1 MINSGKWMTVVALSV
16 VTTAGVNAQSFNNPN
31 ISDVPAIYSPNQYI
45 APNLFFLLDDSGSM
59 WSRISYNRNTVYTI
73 PPNPNDFNSNTGTFN
88 PFPTPG
94 ASTGNG
100 FRANG
105 FTTANDNSVSPA
117 RWSCGS
123 DANTTNC
130 YIWSSFYSSRSLT
143 MKSALANALVNETRP
158 ISVDLNFL
166 HPRRSNI
173 NNLNLAALDQN
184 HSSYRNNMAR
194 ILRTLYRETVG
205 GGTPTRRNVL
215 TIYEGLQNLAR
226 ANNRNNV
233 FLPLHSKDDSSY
245 SFDQDDLLY
254 CKRNY
259 NVILSDGSYNGG
271 TSATADTDAQN
282 ATFTWRDSSG
292 DVSVDFR
299 GDGSVPVQRLF
310 AGGPSS
316 LRRGRSTL
324 TDIVFNNWLQDLNT
338 ALVNDVTARI
348 RVPGTTVISSAGGT
362 QFQVPEIW
370 NRNNNPA
377 QWQNLITATI
387 GLGIGRPITDTAI
400 ANKMASQQTPHSW
413 PTNSVNDFVRSGY
426 VGRGGFY
433 RTDSSQDL
441 QNAFATIIAAAA
453 DDSQTLSASAVTITS
468 GQITSSANNL
478 MFSTNFDPRD
488 WTGDLNATWLY
499 SGVESSTPSLPS
511 DKNRCF
517 DTTPAEI
524 FVGRICTAD
533 EAKWSAQ
540 EALTQ
545 KNWQSRKIFSIT
557 RNADVSEGID
567 FIADQM
573 NAEQLA
579 HFSAMHDG
587 SPGDL
592 DNSVS
597 NQDIVDFLSG
607 DQTLID
613 SQNTIVQ
620 RPNDGLLG
628 DFGRGSPVYLG
639 NPNPYI
645 WGSDESSWPIN
656 KNARHVV
663 FAGNNDGMLHAFD
676 ALNGEELFA
685 YVPYGVYS
693 NLNSRVLQSLSHEA
707 MVDGQVA
714 VQDIID
720 IHEGDAKKT
729 ILVSGLGAGGKG
741 LFALNVTEPDR
752 FDRADVLWELGRDD
766 DSRLG
771 RIFGK
776 PSIIRVEGEYKG
788 RLGSGSAEE
797 NRWVVVVGTGYNNRD
812 ADSGIMVID
821 ATSGEILDFLK
832 LPGAQGLG
840 EIVWVDHQ
848 KLNKVNGSKKQYFG
862 DNSLWGEVDR
872 GYVADLLG
880 NIWVLDF
887 AYDKDNS
894 ETQLRSAITVDSEN
908 DAGTVNDRAHLKSLL
923 ATPVDTSEGVPA
935 PLFIATD
942 QAGNRQPIT
951 AKITVNKHP
960 SGRGYMLYVGTG
972 DILNGAPLVDK
983 GNCTTID
990 CSGTD
995 KLSANSIYG
1004 IWDDIGRNLGNIA
1017 TKEVEQYN
1025 VTRDRR
1031 FLTFYPWEQTQ
1042 TTFANGAGAYA
1053 RVTDTSGDKVEIKT
1067 PIKWANLTGFEDS
1080 KAVSLSDYA
1089 SDPVISSGWL
1099 TDTGFNVALR
1109 QSERVFQPAALI
1121 INESGEAGIT
1131 FYMHTLDTA
1140 ADDSDPCAPKSN
1152 IKTWQLTYRADIIDG
1167 PLATFSAP
1175 VVDINSD
1182 GNIDVGDKIENPSL
1196 VPLGA
1201 VPTLES
1207 KYGKDRLWTGYTIS
1221 EGSPSSVKPLVP
1233 EFCDNGITRTYTTTL
1248 SDGTKKQITACRPF
1262 ARSSWTEFE

>member
-1 MINSGKWMTVVALSV
+1 MINSGKWLTIVALSSI
-16 VTTAGVNAQSFNNPN
+16 TTAGVNAQNFNNPN

-59 WSRISYNRNTVYTI
+59 WNSISYNSNTVYTI
-73 PPNPNDFNSNTGTFN
+73 PPNPNDFNANTGTFN

-94 ASTGNG
+94 PTTGNG

-105 FTTANDNSVSPA
+105 FSTANDNSVRPTSW
-117 RWSCGS
+117 RCGA
-123 DANTTNC
+123 DANTENC

-166 HPRRSNI
+166 HPRRTNI
-173 NNLNLAALDQN
+173 NNLNLEALDQN
-184 HSSYRNNMAR
+184 HSTYRNNMAR
-194 ILRTLYRETVG
+194 ILRTLYKETVG

-215 TIYEGLQNLAR
+215 TIYEGLQNLAG
-226 ANNRNNV
+226 ANNKNNV
-233 FLPLHSKDDSSY
+233 FLPLHRKDDSNY

-259 NVILSDGSYNGG
+259 NVILSDGSYNGS
-271 TSATADTDAQN
+271 TTATADTDAQN

-310 AGGPSS
+310 AGGLSS
-316 LRRGRSTL
+316 LRGSTSTL

-348 RVPGTTVISSAGGT
+348 RVPGITTIATSDGT
-362 QFQVPEIW
+362 QQFQIPEIW

-377 QWQNLITATI
+377 QWQNLITSTI
-387 GLGIGRPITDTAI
+387 GLGIGRAITDATI
-400 ANKMASQQTPHSW
+400 ADKMANQQTPHSW
-413 PTNSVNDFVRSGY
+413 STNSVSDFVRSGY

-441 QNAFATIIAAAA
+441 QDAFATIIAAAA
-453 DDSQTLSASAVTITS
+453 DDSQTLSASAVTVTS
-468 GQITSSANNL
+468 GQITSSMNNL

-511 DKNRCF
+511 DKDRCF
-517 DTTPAEI
+517 DSTPAEI

-545 KNWQSRKIFSIT
+545 KSWQGRKIFSIT
-557 RNADVSEGID
+557 RDADVSEGID
-567 FIADQM
+567 FVADQM
-573 NAEQLA
+573 NTEQLA

-597 NQDIVDFLSG
+597 NQDIVDYLSG

-613 SQNTIVQ
+613 SQNTIKQ
-620 RPNDGLLG
+620 RRDDGLLG

-645 WGSDESSWPIN
+645 WGSDESDWPIN
-656 KNARHVV
+656 KNTRHVV

-676 ALNGEELFA
+676 TLDGEELFA
-685 YVPYGVYS
+685 YVPYGVYP
-693 NLNSRVLQSLSHEA
+693 NLSSRVLQSLSHAA
-707 MVDGQVA
+707 MVDGQAA

-720 IHEGDAKKT
+720 IHDGDARKT

-741 LFALNVTEPDR
+741 LFALNVTDPET
-752 FDRADVLWELGRDD
+752 FDKEDVLWEIGKGD

-788 RLGSGSAEE
+788 RLGSGLAEE
-797 NRWVVVVGTGYNNRD
+797 NRWVVVVGTGYNNRG

-821 ATSGEILDFLK
+821 AVSGEILDFLT

-848 KLNKVNGSKKQYFG
+848 KLDKVNSSKKKYFG
-862 DNSLWGEVDR
+862 DESLWGEVDR
-872 GYVADLLG
+872 GYVSDLRG

-887 AYDKDNS
+887 AYDKDNT
-894 ETQLRSAITVDSEN
+894 ETQLRSAITVGMTN
-908 DAGTVNDRAHLKSLL
+908 DAGTANDSTHLENLL
-923 ATPVDTSEGVPA
+923 ATPVDTSEGAPA

-972 DILNGAPLVDK
+972 DILNGAPLVDE
-983 GNCTTID
+983 GNCSTID

-995 KLSANSIYG
+995 KISANSIYG
-1004 IWDDIGRNLGNIA
+1004 IWDDFGKNIGNIA
-1017 TKEVEQYN
+1017 TKRVEQYN

-1031 FLTFYPWEQTQ
+1031 FLTFYPWKQMQ
-1042 TTFANGAGAYA
+1042 ATFANGTGAYA
-1053 RVTDTSGDKVEIKT
+1053 RVTDTSGNKVEIKT
-1067 PIKWANLTGFEDS
+1067 PIKWANLTGFRDS
-1080 KAVSLSDYA
+1080 KAVVLSDYA

-1099 TDTGFNVALR
+1099 TDTGFNVGLH
-1109 QSERVFQPAALI
+1109 QSERVFQPAALV
-1121 INESGEAGIT
+1121 INENGEEGVT

-1152 IKTWQLTYRADIIDG
+1152 IKTWQLSYRADIIDG
-1167 PLATFSAP
+1167 PLAAFSAP
-1175 VVDINSD
+1175 VVDINHD
-1182 GNIDVGDKIENPSL
+1182 GKIDAGDKLDNLSI
-1196 VPLGA
+1196 GA
-1201 VPTLES
+1201 IPE
-1207 KYGKDRLWTGYTIS
+1207 S
-1221 EGSPSSVKPLVP
+1221 EGRDGEDLLRTGNTTTEGNPPKFRSPSN
-1233 EFCDNGITRTYTTTL
+1233 FCGNGVTRVYTTTL
-1248 SDGTKKQITACRPF
+1248 SDGTKKQIASCRPF
-1262 ARSSWTEFE
+1262 ALSSWTTFE